1 MASNI
6 ITSGTL
12 PPNHRIFTG
21 TWSIASVRRLK
32 KKDKNSSKKKVVV
45 KDDREDDK

>member
-1 MASNI
+1 MGKVI
-6 ITSGTL
+6 RRDL
-12 PPNHRIFTG
+12 PADHPIFTG
-21 TWSIASVRRLK
+21 GWSIATVRRLN